1 VAFNSNPSVD
11 ELVSAGR
18 YAEAAQLAAAAGEAA
33 RAAQLYE
40 RIWDFAAASRCAR
53 EAGDLP
59 RALRNAI
66 DANDERLV
74 REAAGALTGT
84 GDDGRRAA
92 LDVFAS
98 RRRFHEAAQLAEQL
112 GERERAAELYLGCH
126 RDLDAARILAEL
138 GRDREAGRL
147 YERVIE
153 HAGSPDEVEEAHLR
167 LGLLLARR
175 LQHEAAVRHL
185 QEAARR
191 PTTRGA
197 ARRALVVELAALGL
211 RDAARDVLLAA
222 RADDAALPATVDEF
236 VRDNAPARRPSS
248 GNEPADLVAGRYR
261 LDRLV
266 GQGATGR
273 VFRAT
278 DEVSGRLVALKI
290 LSGGHARGSPP
301 YERFAREAQV
311 ARSLRHPNVVEVHD
325 FSADF
330 GYLVMEYMVGDSL
343 DRRMERRMGVGAVKR
358 LAADMLAGLEAAHR
372 RGVIHRD
379 IKPANIF
386 FDARG
391 TAKLGDFGVAHLLD
405 LGQTQT
411 GGLIGTLAYMSPEQI
426 TGAPLTIAAD
436 LYSLGVTLFECLT
449 GRLPFLG
456 PDFVAQHLGET
467 PPAPGQV
474 APDLAPGWDAVLAR
488 VLAKDPEARHAS
500 SDELRREIAAVEP
513 GADHGPQALS
523 LPRAPATRHRTTADI
538 SRQISAAM
546 PAARPV
552 DDKEPR
558 YRFETPLGRTPISA
572 LSRAV
577 DSALDRSV
585 IVERYDEGALDELTE
600 RRLYALARS
609 GGSFLQRILSYD
621 RQAKV
626 VVYEAPAGMPI
637 GERPAGE
644 PLLRP
649 LRAARVLRRLAR
661 ALAPLHETQA
671 VHGALGP
678 ITVVLDELDHPTVLA
693 SGLGPATAGLSP
705 VDDVATLV
713 ALVADLIGAEQ
724 RTIDGLI
731 AALTPDLS
739 HPERAALRA
748 LPASDSG
755 EALHVLADALEL
767 ALLKTG
773 SRRPGGTPA
782 AKRRPGSAAG

>member
-18 YAEAAQLAAAAGEAA
+18 YAEAARLAAEMGEAA

-40 RIWDFAAASRCAR
+40 RIWDFTAAALCAR
-53 EAGDLP
+53 TAGDLP

-66 DANDERLV
+66 DARDDQMV
-74 REAAGALTGT
+74 REVAAAMAED
-84 GDDGRRAA
+84 GDSGRRAA
-92 LDVFAS
+92 RDVFAG
-98 RRRFHEAAQLAEQL
+98 RRRFLDAALLAEQL
-112 GERERAAELYLGCH
+112 GDREQAADYYLSSH
-126 RDLDAARILAEL
+126 RDLDAARLYGDL

-153 HAGSPDEVEEAHLR
+153 QAASPDDVGEAHLR

-175 LQHEAAVRHL
+175 LQHDAAVRQL

-191 PTTRGA
+191 PETRAA
-197 ARRALVVELAALGL
+197 ARAALVVELAALGL

-222 RADDAALPATVDEF
+222 RADDPTLPAAVDDF
-236 VRDNAPARRPSS
+236 LRAHAPARRPA
-248 GNEPADLVAGRYR
+248 GGGEPADLVAGRYR
-261 LDRLV
+261 LDRLL

-273 VFRAT
+273 VYRAS
-278 DEVSGRLVALKI
+278 DEVSGRIVAIKI
-290 LSGGHARGSPP
+290 LSSGYARGSPP

-311 ARSLRHPNVVEVHD
+311 ASSLRHPNLVEVHD

-330 GYLVMEYMVGDSL
+330 GYLVMEHMVGDSL
-343 DRRMERRMGVGAVKR
+343 DRRIERRMGTGAVRR
-358 LAADMLAGLEAAHR
+358 LAADVLSGLEAAHR

-436 LYSLGVTLFECLT
+436 LYSFGVTLFECLT

-467 PPAPGQV
+467 PPAPSQV
-474 APDLAPGWDAVLAR
+474 ASGLAPGWDPVLAR
-488 VLAKDPEARHAS
+488 LLAKDPEARHAS
-500 SDELRREIAAVEP
+500 IDDLRREIAQVEP
-513 GADHGPQALS
+513 GADGPLTLS
-523 LPRAPATRHRTTADI
+523 LPR
-538 SRQISAAM
+538 
-546 PAARPV
+546 PAARPTQAAESSRAIPV
-552 DDKEPR
+552 ARPPASDEEPR
-558 YRFETPLGRTPISA
+558 YRFETPLGRTAIST

-585 IVERYDEGALDELTE
+585 IVERYDEGALDEVTE
-600 RRLYALARS
+600 RRLYALAKS
-609 GGSFLQRILSYD
+609 GGSFLQRVLSYD
-621 RQAKV
+621 RHAAV

-637 GERPAGE
+637 GERPAAE
-644 PLLRP
+644 RLEP
-649 LRAARVLRRLAR
+649 LRAVRVMRRLAR
-661 ALAPLHETQA
+661 AIAPLHETGVA
-671 VHGALGP
+671 HGAIGP
-678 ITVVLDELDHPTVLA
+678 TTVVLDELDHPTVLV
-693 SGLGPATAGLSP
+693 SGLGAAAAERSFGH
-705 VDDVATLV
+705 DVA
-713 ALVADLIGAEQ
+713 ALVELIAGLIGAGGHTVDQ
-724 RTIDGLI
+724 LI
-731 AALTPDLS
+731 AALTPGLS
-739 HPERAALRA
+739 HPEQSALRA

-755 EALHVLADALEL
+755 EALSTLADALEI
-767 ALLKTG
+767 ALLKR
-773 SRRPGGTPA
+773 SRRQ
-782 AKRRPGSAAG
+782 RAAG

>member
-1 VAFNSNPSVD
+1 MAFNSNPSVD

-33 RAAQLYE
+33 RAALLYE

-74 REAAGALTGT
+74 REAAGALTET
-84 GDDGRRAA
+84 GDGGKRAA

-153 HAGSPDEVEEAHLR
+153 QAGSPDEVEEAQLR

-191 PTTRGA
+191 PAVRDA

-222 RADDAALPATVDEF
+222 RADDAALPATVNEF

-261 LDRLV
+261 LDKLV

-290 LSGGHARGSPP
+290 LSGGHSRGSPP

-343 DRRMERRMGVGAVKR
+343 DRRIERRMGVGAVKR

-436 LYSLGVTLFECLT
+436 FYSLGVTLFECLT
-449 GRLPFLG
+449 GHLPFLG

-467 PPAPGQV
+467 PPAPTQV

-488 VLAKDPEARHAS
+488 LLAKDPEARHGS

-513 GADHGPQALS
+513 GADSGPQALS
-523 LPRAPATRHRTTADI
+523 LPRAPATRHRATAEI
-538 SRQISAAM
+538 SRQISAVM
-546 PAARPV
+546 PAARAV
-552 DDKEPR
+552 NENQPR
-558 YRFETPLGRTPISA
+558 YRFETPLGRTPIST

-577 DSALDRSV
+577 NSALDRSV

-609 GGSFLQRILSYD
+609 GGSFLQRVLSYD
-621 RQAKV
+621 RQANV

-644 PLLRP
+644 PLLDP
-649 LRAARVLRRLAR
+649 LRGARVLRRLAR

-693 SGLGPATAGLSP
+693 SGLGPAAAGLSP
-705 VDDVATLV
+705 VNDVATLV
-713 ALVADLIGAEQ
+713 ALVAGLIGAEQ

-755 EALHVLADALEL
+755 EALHVLADALEI
-767 ALLKTG
+767 ALLKTR
-773 SRRPGGTPA
+773 SRRPRGAPPGTSRAGG
-782 AKRRPGSAAG
+782 AAG

>member
-1 VAFNSNPSVD
+1 MAFNSNPSVD
-11 ELVSAGR
+11 ELVAAGR
-18 YAEAAQLAAAAGEAA
+18 YADAARVAADTGEAA

-40 RIWDFAAASRCAR
+40 RIWDFAAAAR
-53 EAGDLP
+53 SARAAGDLP

-66 DANDERLV
+66 DSHDEQLV
-74 REAAGALTGT
+74 RETADALGAS
-84 GDDGRRAA
+84 GDQGRRAA
-92 LDVFAS
+92 LDVFAA
-98 RRRFHEAAQLAEQL
+98 RRRFHEAALLAEEL
-112 GERERAAELYLGCH
+112 GDRERAADLHLSCH

-153 HAGSPDEVEEAHLR
+153 QAGSPDEVEEAHLR

-185 QEAARR
+185 QEAAREPR
-191 PTTRGA
+191 TRVE
-197 ARRALVVELAALGL
+197 ARRALVVELASLGL

-222 RADDAALPATVDEF
+222 RADDASLPATVDEF
-236 VRDNAPARRPSS
+236 VQAHAPVRRPASQAT
-248 GNEPADLVAGRYR
+248 GAEPADLVAGRYR
-261 LDRLV
+261 LDRLL

-273 VFRAT
+273 VYRAS
-278 DEVSGRLVALKI
+278 DEVSGRVVALKI
-290 LSGGHARGSPP
+290 LSGGYARGSPP

-330 GYLVMEYMVGDSL
+330 GWLVMEYMVGDSL
-343 DRRMERRMGVGAVKR
+343 DRRIERRMGVGAVRR
-358 LAADMLAGLEAAHR
+358 LVADVLSGLEAAHR

-456 PDFVAQHLGET
+456 PDFVAQHLGEP
-467 PPAPGQV
+467 PPAPSQV
-474 APDLAPGWDAVLAR
+474 ASGLAPGWDAVLER
-488 VLAKDPEARHAS
+488 LLAKDPDARHAS
-500 SDELRREIAAVEP
+500 SDELRRAIAAVEP
-513 GADHGPQALS
+513 GSDTGPLPLS
-523 LPRAPATRHRTTADI
+523 LPRAPAARMRSTAELATAR
-538 SRQISAAM
+538 SGAM
-546 PAARPV
+546 PAVQGAE
-552 DDKEPR
+552 EPR
-558 YRFETPLGRTPISA
+558 YRFETPLGRTPIST

-585 IVERYDEGALDELTE
+585 IVERYEEGALDETTE
-600 RRLYALARS
+600 RRLLALAKS
-609 GGSFLQRILSYD
+609 GGSFLQRVLSFD
-621 RQAKV
+621 RQAAV

-637 GERPAGE
+637 GERPPGE
-644 PLLRP
+644 PPLDP

-661 ALAPLHETQA
+661 ALAPLHESQS

-678 ITVVLDELDHPTVLA
+678 TTVVMDELDHPTVLA
-693 SGLGPATAGLSP
+693 SGLGPATAGSAP
-705 VDDVATLV
+705 PDDVAALVDLV
-713 ALVADLIGAEQ
+713 AGLAGAES
-724 RTIDGLI
+724 RTVDGLI
-731 AALTPDLS
+731 AAMTPDLS

-767 ALLKTG
+767 ALLKTA
-773 SRRPGGTPA
+773 SRRQ
-782 AKRRPGSAAG
+782 RSSR